1 MGTTIAELAE
11 MGMVKRRPH
20 PTDGRQMLIELTAKG
35 VALRKAASEEK
46 RTWLAAAIARLDE
59 GERRTLFADGDIIKR
74 LAEK

>member
-1 MGTTIAELAE
+1 

>member
-1 MGTTIAELAE
+1 
-11 MGMVKRRPH
+11 
-20 PTDGRQMLIELTAKG
+20 MLIELTAKG